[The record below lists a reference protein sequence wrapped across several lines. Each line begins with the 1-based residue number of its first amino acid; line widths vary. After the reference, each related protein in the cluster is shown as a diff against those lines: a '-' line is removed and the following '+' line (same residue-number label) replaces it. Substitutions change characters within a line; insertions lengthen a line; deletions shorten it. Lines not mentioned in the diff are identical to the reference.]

1 MEIKR
6 FETKTR
12 MSKAVIHG
20 NTAYLCGQTGA
31 GENITEQ
38 TKDMLSRVDS
48 ILESIGTHKSKI
60 LSATIYIKDMSLF
73 SQMNAVWD
81 DWVEEGYP
89 PARACVEASMARDV
103 LLVEVSIITAI

>member
-6 FETKTR
+6 FETKVR

-48 ILESIGTHKSKI
+48 ILSSIGSDKSKI

-73 SQMNAVWD
+73 AQMNEVWD
-81 DWVEEGYP
+81 SWVVEGCA
-89 PARACVEASMARDV
+89 PARACVEASMAREV
-103 LLVEVSIITAI
+103 LLVEVSIIAII